1 VYDYIEGQVAQR
13 SAGRVVLD
21 VGGVGYDIGTP
32 LNALVP
38 GAGRVRL
45 WIHMVVRED
54 AHQLIG
60 FTEPASRD
68 VFRALLTVSGV
79 GPKVAL
85 AVMSGLER
93 SELVEAIVAGDA
105 ARLTAVRGVGRK
117 TAEQILLDLRQK
129 ALSLR
134 ADSPSVLPATARTKA
149 VEDAVAAL
157 MSIGFTDK
165 EARKQVER
173 AAKSVDVSDLDQLV
187 RAALAG

>member
-13 SAGRVVLD
+13 AAGRVVLD
-21 VGGVGYDIGTP
+21 VGGVGYDLGTP
-32 LNALVP
+32 LNAVLP
-38 GAGRVRL
+38 STGRVRL
-45 WIHMVVRED
+45 WVHMVVRED

-60 FTEPASRD
+60 FVDAASRD

-93 SELVEAIVAGDA
+93 NELVEAIVAGDA

-134 ADSPSVLPATARTKA
+134 VESPSVLPATARSKA

-173 AAKSVDVSDLDQLV
+173 AAKSVDGADLDQLV

>member
-1 VYDYIEGQVAQR
+1 
-13 SAGRVVLD
+13 
-21 VGGVGYDIGTP
+21 
-32 LNALVP
+32 
-38 GAGRVRL
+38 
-45 WIHMVVRED
+45 VVRED

-93 SELVEAIVAGDA
+93 TELVEAIVAGDA

-173 AAKSVDVSDLDQLV
+173 AAKSVDASDLDQLV